1 MMMLLRTNQALLL
14 LLVSYIPYA
23 RSAVV
28 VSIGDSYA
36 AGDGANALKKNYDDP
51 FCYIEDDTSPGGK
64 YAFTRGLEHIVAAC
78 SGDTADAT
86 LAQWNDLQLRYLD
99 EAADLWKGS
108 VIIVATGANS
118 LKSRR
123 GEEFETGL
131 VRCLALPGCHE
142 DEDNQIGNFDEVL
155 SDLLVLY
162 SQLAVDAG
170 EATIRIIG
178 YPKIFSSNRF
188 RCSIPG
194 ISVHEANF
202 FDSLVVSLNERIAA
216 AVETVKATFPDV
228 DIRFVDVTK
237 YYTNGACSPF
247 NKFRQ
252 VRNINTLFPGS
263 SFHPTQRGYD
273 KSYAA
278 FLDTVIV

>member
-1 MMMLLRTNQALLL
+1 MILQTNLPLLL
-14 LLVSYIPYA
+14 LCCYIPNA

-36 AGDGANALKKNYDDP
+36 AGDGAHALQKNYDDP
-51 FCYIEDDTSPGGK
+51 HCYIEDDTTPGGK
-64 YAFTRGLEHIVAAC
+64 YAASRGLEHIVTAC
-78 SGDTADAT
+78 TGDAIDDT
-86 LAQWNDLQLRYLD
+86 LAQWNDLQLRYVD
-99 EAADLWKGS
+99 EAAELWKGS

-118 LKSRR
+118 LRSRR

-131 VRCLALPGCHE
+131 VRCLVLPGCHE
-142 DEDNQIGNFDEVL
+142 DKDNQIGNFDDVL
-155 SDLLVLY
+155 SDLFALY
-162 SQLAVDAG
+162 SQVAADAG
-170 EATIRIIG
+170 EATIRMMG

-202 FDSLVVSLNERIAA
+202 FDSLVVGLNERIAA

-228 DIRFVDVTK
+228 DIRFVDAAK

-247 NKFRQ
+247 KFRQ
-252 VRNINTLFPGS
+252 VRNINTLFLSS

-273 KSYAA
+273 RSYAA
-278 FLDTVIV
+278 LLDTMIV